1 MADGMIRE
9 QMYINGEWTD
19 ASDGGTMEVKNPTDN
34 RPFASVPRASRGDV
48 DRAVDA
54 AHEAFP
60 AWAALSAAQ
69 RGHYLREA
77 SSGVRE
83 SSRELGEL
91 MSREQGKPVKEA
103 EGEVIKGADI
113 LRYYAEEGERV
124 YGRIIENADPAV
136 ESRVI
141 YQPIGAAA
149 AVSPWNYPVELL
161 AWKVAGALAAGC
173 SVVAKLPSETPLSPT
188 AFLRKIA
195 EAGVPAGVV
204 NSLTGPGA
212 ALGGHLLMNPKVK
225 KVAFTGS
232 TAVGREVLRGTVDT
246 LKKVSLEL
254 GGSLP
259 MVIMADCELEAAAAG
274 AVRRSFRNMGQIC
287 IAVNRIYVQR
297 EIYESFLTLFR
308 EKAEALVIGEDLG
321 PMATAGGVAVTED
334 HIQDALGKGASLIT
348 GGKAPEG
355 AMFAEG
361 NYYLPSI
368 LRDVNHGMKVMRE
381 ETFGP
386 LAGVMP
392 FGGVDEAVEL
402 ANDTVYGL
410 AAVVYTK
417 NLDTAHYLTR
427 ALDAGNVAVN
437 NVDAGVINAPYGGW
451 KDSGFGCEHGPEG
464 LYEYLRIKHIRTRYA
479 GPEGLRGT
487 RENPGQ

>member
-1 MADGMIRE
+1 MADEMIRDR
-9 QMYINGEWTD
+9 MHINGEWAD
-19 ASDGGTMEVKNPTDN
+19 ASDGSTIAVKNPADN
-34 RPFASVPRASRGDV
+34 RPFAEVPRACREDV

-54 AHEAFP
+54 AYEAFP
-60 AWAALSAAQ
+60 AWASFSAVQ
-69 RGHYLREA
+69 RGRYLREA
-77 SSGVRE
+77 SSAVRE
-83 SSRELGEL
+83 SSREIAEI

-136 ESRVI
+136 ESHVI
-141 YQPIGAAA
+141 YQPMGVAAA
-149 AVSPWNYPVELL
+149 ISPWNYPIELL
-161 AWKVAGALAAGC
+161 AWKAAGALAAGC
-173 SVVAKLPSETPLSPT
+173 TVVAKLPSETPLSPT
-188 AFLRKIA
+188 LFLRKIV
-195 EAGVPAGVV
+195 ETGIPAGVV
-204 NSLTGPGA
+204 NSLTGPGNV
-212 ALGGHLLMNPKVK
+212 LGSCLLQNPKVK

-246 LKKVSLEL
+246 IKKVSLEL

-259 MVIMADCELEAAAAG
+259 MVIMADCDLEAAVSG

-287 IAVNRIYVQR
+287 IAVNRIYVEQ
-297 EIYESFLTLFR
+297 EIYESFLSLFR
-308 EKAEALVIGEDLG
+308 EKTEALRIGADLG
-321 PMATAGGVAVTED
+321 PMATAGGIAVTED
-334 HIQDALGKGASLIT
+334 HITDALGKGASLVT
-348 GGKAPEG
+348 GGNPPEG
-355 AMFAEG
+355 AEFTEG

-386 LAGVMP
+386 LVGVMP
-392 FGGVDEAVEL
+392 FGSLEEAVEL

-410 AAVVYTK
+410 AAIIYTK
-417 NLDTAHYLTR
+417 NLDTCYHLSR
-427 ALDAGNVAVN
+427 AVEAGNVAVN

-464 LYEYLRIKHIRTRYA
+464 LYEYLRIKHIRTRYSS
-479 GPEGLRGT
+479 LRNEA
-487 RENPGQ
+487 R